1 MAHSQLAS
9 ILVIAAVAA
18 LAPIVVELRLPL
30 RLPIVVAEIALGI
43 LIGPQGLG
51 LAKLDPL
58 IEFLGQFG
66 LGFLFFLA
74 GLEIDFAR
82 IRGRPAALAATGWLI
97 SIAAAF
103 LIAGLLQ
110 AIGFVLSTLL
120 VGVALSTTALGA
132 LMPILRDSGEMETRL
147 GTFVLAAGAVGEFG
161 PIVLTALLLSGTSNH
176 LVSAVLL
183 LVFTALAVGAAVI
196 ALHFHP
202 PRLLQLI
209 ARAMHA
215 SAQLA
220 VRLSLLILL
229 GFLFLA
235 ESFGLDLLLGAFAA
249 GVIVSVASAR
259 EQAEPLR
266 EKLEG
271 IGFGFLIPIFFIS
284 SGMRF
289 DLRALFQSAESLLR
303 LPVFLALFFVVRG
316 LPVFL
321 YRRDLPRTDLAPLAL
336 FSATALPT
344 VVAIT
349 SIGVAT
355 GRMRPDNA
363 AALVGAGM
371 ISVFLHPVLALTLR
385 QRTKSV
391 STLGAGADKT
401 G

>member
-1 MAHSQLAS
+1 VAHSQLAS
-9 ILVIAAVAA
+9 ILVIASVAA
-18 LAPIVVELRLPL
+18 LAPIVVALRLPL

-58 IEFLGQFG
+58 IDFLGQFG

-82 IRGRPAALAATGWLI
+82 IRGRPAALAAMGWLI

-120 VGVALSTTALGA
+120 VGVALSTTALGT

-176 LVSAVLL
+176 LASAILL

-196 ALHFHP
+196 ALHFRP
-202 PRLLQLI
+202 PRLLRLI
-209 ARAMHA
+209 AQAMHA

-235 ESFGLDLLLGAFAA
+235 DSFGLDVLLGAFAA
-249 GVIVSVASAR
+249 GVIVSMASTR

-303 LPVFLALFFVVRG
+303 LPVFLALFLVVRG
-316 LPVFL
+316 LPVLL
-321 YRRDLPRTDLAPLAL
+321 YRRDLPRADLAPLAL
-336 FSATALPT
+336 FSATALPM

-391 STLGAGADKT
+391 PTLGAGADRT
-401 G
+401 E

>member
-1 MAHSQLAS
+1 VAHSQLAS

-18 LAPIVVELRLPL
+18 LAPIVVALRLPL
-30 RLPIVVAEIALGI
+30 RIPIVVAEIALGI

-161 PIVLTALLLSGTSNH
+161 PIVLTGLLLSGTSNH

-183 LVFTALAVGAAVI
+183 LVFMALAVGAAVI

-235 ESFGLDLLLGAFAA
+235 DSFGLDVLLGAFAA
-249 GVIVSVASAR
+249 GVIVSVSSAR

-336 FSATALPT
+336 FSSTALPT

-391 STLGAGADKT
+391 RTTAAGAERT

>member
-1 MAHSQLAS
+1 VAHSQLAS
-9 ILVIAAVAA
+9 ILVIASVAA
-18 LAPIVVELRLPL
+18 LAPIVVALRLPL

-58 IEFLGQFG
+58 IDFLGQFG

-82 IRGRPAALAATGWLI
+82 IRGRPAALAAMGWLI

-120 VGVALSTTALGA
+120 VGVALSTTALGT

-176 LVSAVLL
+176 LASAILL

-196 ALHFHP
+196 ALHFRP

-235 ESFGLDLLLGAFAA
+235 DSFGLDVLLGAFAA
-249 GVIVSVASAR
+249 GVIVSMASTR

-303 LPVFLALFFVVRG
+303 LPVFLALFLVVRG
-316 LPVFL
+316 LPVLL

-336 FSATALPT
+336 FSATALPM

-349 SIGVAT
+349 GIGVAT
-355 GRMRPDNA
+355 GRMRADNA

-385 QRTKSV
+385 QRTKSAR
-391 STLGAGADKT
+391 TTAAGADRT